1 LLDTLDT
8 AQSNSPPAPAELCGY
23 TVAGTLSE
31 NKSYLSIG
39 PSGRGLVL
47 KKLDEECLVRS
58 LLHPSIRERLCRVRE
73 LPHGGIANLHGVGRD
88 HDAAYLIWEYVEGV
102 RFDQYATAP
111 NRSPRELAIAA
122 RELALATASLHL
134 LGIVHG
140 DLVAGNIFVLP
151 GGSIRLTHVS
161 PLLYSDPA
169 VDADS
174 VLALLSY
181 VVEKR
186 SEMDT
191 PLGRMIANAQMAKT
205 NLRDLGAQ
213 LAAFIESRETDALA
227 PVSEEA
233 AHIPRR
239 RAFLGAAAVAV
250 VGIAITCSI
259 WLAVHWTGGSLP
271 RSLHLSP

>member
-1 LLDTLDT
+1 MDT
-8 AQSNSPPAPAELCGY
+8 APPNPTSSPAELCGY
-23 TVAGTLSE
+23 AVASTLSE

-39 PSGRGLVL
+39 PGGRGLVL

-58 LLHPSIRERLCRVRE
+58 LLHPNIRERLCRVRE

-102 RFDQYATAP
+102 PFDQYATAP
-111 NRSPRELAIAA
+111 ARSPRELAIAA

-151 GGSIRLTHVS
+151 SGAIRLTHVS
-161 PLLYSDPA
+161 PLLYSDTA

-181 VVEKR
+181 VIEKR
-186 SEMDT
+186 SELET
-191 PLGRMIANAQMAKT
+191 PLGRMIASAQAGKM

-213 LAAFIESRETDALA
+213 LAALIESRETDSLA
-227 PVSEEA
+227 PSPEET
-233 AHIPRR
+233 AHLPRR
-239 RAFLGAAAVAV
+239 RAFLGAAAVAL
-250 VGIAITCSI
+250 VGIAITGSI
-259 WLAVHWTGGSLP
+259 WFAVHWKGASLP